1 MAREIPVVPAVYSTT
16 VPPGGSLP
24 SVAARST
31 MARATRSFML
41 PVGLADSSFAMMRAD
56 PAGTTRRS
64 STSGVLPMASS
75 TCRDVP
81 VSNVTSPCPAVA
93 DGIKETCVS
102 DLGSVLGELDV
113 DPCNDVTERTVLERP
128 SCALRRAQVVVADLL
143 EDDLPLPLQP
153 AEPLAYT
160 VGGARPQHVLA

>member
-1 MAREIPVVPAVYSTT
+1 AAHIMAREIPVVPAVYSTT

-64 STSGVLPMASS
+64 STHGVLPMASR
-75 TCRDVP
+75 TYTDVLI
-81 VSNVTSPCPAVA
+81 PAQSVVN
-93 DGIKETCVS
+93 DHRKHHL
-102 DLGSVLGELDV
+102 DLRFKRFWGRCL
-113 DPCNDVTERTVLERP
+113 T
-128 SCALRRAQVVVADLL
+128 A
-143 EDDLPLPLQP
+143 
-153 AEPLAYT
+153 
-160 VGGARPQHVLA
+160 